1 MTLQIK
7 HLHKEYKDITA
18 VNDMNLE
25 LPKGQ
30 VLGMLGRNGA
40 GKTTTLKMLLGLV
53 QPTSGEIRWDGKPI
67 DRREISFGYLPEER
81 GLYPKIKVMDQLRY
95 FGQLEGMSKKAIESG
110 INYWFDRLEMNEYR
124 DKMAGEL
131 SKGNSQKMQLIG
143 TLLHDPDFIILDEP
157 FSGLDP
163 VNAEMLSSVIEQL
176 IADNKTIV
184 LSSHRMEQIELFCEN
199 VVMMKQGRIVLSG
212 KLNEIKENYGYKN
225 VRIESDQD
233 LTPWLNRLQVAF
245 EQKNNVYTAQVRSAE
260 RALAVISHLEQQN
273 IALRG
278 FSVQE
283 PSLHQ
288 IFIERVG

>member
-1 MTLQIK
+1 MALQIK
-7 HLHKEYKDITA
+7 HLYKKYKDIVA

-53 QPTSGEIRWDGKPI
+53 QPTSGEIWWEGKPLN
-67 DRREISFGYLPEER
+67 RSEIKFGYLPEER
-81 GLYPKIKVMDQLRY
+81 GLYPKIKVVEQLRY
-95 FGQLEGMSKKAIESG
+95 FGQLEGMSKKAIDSA
-110 INYWFDRLEMNEYR
+110 IDYWFERLEMNEYR
-124 DKMAGEL
+124 GKVAGEL
-131 SKGNSQKMQLIG
+131 SKGNSQKVQLIG

-176 IADNKTIV
+176 IADNKTII
-184 LSSHRMEQIELFCEN
+184 LSSHRMEQIEQFCEN
-199 VVMMKQGRIVLSG
+199 VVMMKKGQIVLSG

-225 VRIESDQD
+225 VKLESEQD
-233 LTPWLNRLQVAF
+233 LAPCLNRLQVTF
-245 EQKNNVYTAQVRSAE
+245 ERKNNVYTAQVQNAE
-260 RALAVISHLEQQN
+260 RALDVIKQLEQQN
-273 IALRG
+273 ITLRS